1 MNISTPKVEIL
12 VVDDDRD
19 YRVLIRHHLEG
30 LGYQVLESADGQS
43 AFAVLGRQY
52 IPLVILDIVM
62 PDVEGIELITR
73 LRRQGCRSKIL
84 AVSGAGK
91 TDEYLNLAIRLGA
104 DEKFDKCRPVSDLL
118 GTVHTLIG
126 A

>member
-1 MNISTPKVEIL
+1 MNILTPKVEIL
-12 VVDDDRD
+12 VVDDDKD
-19 YRVLIRHHLEG
+19 YRVLIRHQLEG
-30 LGYQVLESADGQS
+30 AGYQVLESTDGQS
-43 AFAVLGRQY
+43 AFAVLGQQY

-91 TDEYLNLAIRLGA
+91 ADEYLNLAIRLGA

-118 GTVHTLIG
+118 GTVQALMG

>member
-1 MNISTPKVEIL
+1 MNISMPKVEIL

-19 YRVLIRHHLEG
+19 YRVLLRHQLERA
-30 LGYQVLESADGQS
+30 GYQVLESTDGQS
-43 AFAVLGRQY
+43 AFTVLGRQY

-91 TDEYLNLAIRLGA
+91 ADEYLNLAIRLGA
-104 DEKFDKCRPVSDLL
+104 DEKFDKCGPVSDLL
-118 GTVHTLIG
+118 GTVQALIG
-126 A
+126 V